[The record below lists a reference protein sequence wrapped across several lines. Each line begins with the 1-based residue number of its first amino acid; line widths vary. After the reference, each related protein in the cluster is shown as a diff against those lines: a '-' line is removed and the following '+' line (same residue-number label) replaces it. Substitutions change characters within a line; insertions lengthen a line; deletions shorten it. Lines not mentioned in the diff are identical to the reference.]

1 MADTPSSPV
10 ESSECETGRTAVERA
25 LSLIALFHEEQPAFT
40 DFLLGV
46 QEVAASAVPEPYAGL
61 LAHHS
66 HMTVTMERFHG
77 GPVNLRVIAERG
89 GPADPAEHLYARE
102 ILLANGDGKIVQYG
116 IVRIDLSPLP
126 SESRDAILRKGEPLG
141 RILIAS
147 GVHRD
152 VQAVELVQLTPGPAF
167 ASLLEAAGPTY
178 GRVAEIQLN
187 GRPAVE
193 LLEVVPSFAG

>member
-10 ESSECETGRTAVERA
+10 ESSECEPSRTAVERA
-25 LSLIALFHEEQPAFT
+25 LALIALFHDDQPAFT
-40 DFLLGV
+40 GV
-46 QEVAASAVPEPYAGL
+46 QEVVLPEVPEPYAGL
-61 LAHHS
+61 LSHHS

-77 GPVNLRVIAERG
+77 GPVNLRVVAERG
-89 GPADPAEHLYARE
+89 GPSDPADHLYARE

-126 SESRDAILRKGEPLG
+126 AESRDAILRKGEPLG

-167 ASLLEAAGPTY
+167 ASLLEATGPTY
-178 GRVAEIQLN
+178 GRVAEIRLN